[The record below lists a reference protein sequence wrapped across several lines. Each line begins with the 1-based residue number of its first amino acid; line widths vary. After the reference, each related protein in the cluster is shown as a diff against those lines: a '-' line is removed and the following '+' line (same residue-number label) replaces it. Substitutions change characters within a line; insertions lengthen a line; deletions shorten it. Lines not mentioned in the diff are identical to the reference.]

1 MNDAAHDQ
9 SPEEQVSANETDG
22 AIEANPFSAPEAPVA
37 AVMPPLIEGFD
48 PIELSA
54 LKTCK
59 TGFNLLFYSFLLLIL
74 ALLIPLLL
82 VIAGATPQDLGVV
95 ILAPIGCAIIGVPL
109 FVIGNGMLI
118 TAPARSNAKKLY
130 QVSFVCLL
138 AAILLPIVVSYTL
151 TSSVFETVAER
162 EIGEE
167 LEGFDKVFS
176 SFEMTDVEEDMEG
189 GADFDML
196 SEGMVEASDD
206 DLVAGTP
213 LEDTEENYEQPPD
226 WMDASDD
233 NVEFGSNFDSD
244 SMGAGGL
251 YGRFLGIVNQFLGMV
266 LLIDA
271 LLLLQFVTW
280 CLGVNRLMTFVNEPV
295 NGARALSLLKLS
307 IVQIGL
313 FIFLEFVRVSPAV
326 VAVIVLVV
334 LVLSIILL
342 VRTIVTCKGGRD
354 TIARILG

>member
-37 AVMPPLIEGFD
+37 AVMPPSIEGFD

-59 TGFNLLFYSFLLLIL
+59 TGFNLLFYSLLLLIL
-74 ALLIPLLL
+74 ACLMLLL
-82 VIAGATPQDLGVV
+82 LAIAGATPQDLGVV
-95 ILAPIGCAIIGVPL
+95 ILAPIGCAIIGVLL

-266 LLIDA
+266 LLIGDIC
-271 LLLLQFVTW
+271 W
-280 CLGVNRLMTFVNEPV
+280 CLGMQRFFRFLNDPINAGRASLFLKLMVTVIGLAILTPIMLMTMPV
-295 NGARALSLLKLS
+295 L
-307 IVQIGL
+307 
-313 FIFLEFVRVSPAV
+313 AV
-326 VAVIVLVV
+326 VSGVSIFVIG
-334 LVLSIILL
+334 
-342 VRTIVTCKGGRD
+342 IVTIIVYVRLIEQGRK
-354 TIARILG
+354 TLRNITG

>member
-59 TGFNLLFYSFLLLIL
+59 TGFNLLFYSFLLFIL
-74 ALLIPLLL
+74 ACLIPLLL
-82 VIAGATPQDLGVV
+82 LIADATPQDLGVV

-130 QVSFVCLL
+130 QVSFGCLL
-138 AAILLPIVVSYTL
+138 AVILLPIVVSYTL
-151 TSSVFETVAER
+151 TSSVMETVQ
-162 EIGEE
+162 E
-167 LEGFDKVFS
+167 LESVEEANG
-176 SFEMTDVEEDMEG
+176 SFEILVEEDMEG

-206 DLVAGTP
+206 DLIAGTP
-213 LEDTEENYEQPPD
+213 LEDTDEQLSD
-226 WMDASDD
+226 LMDASDD
-233 NVEFGSNFDSD
+233 NVEFRSNLDSD
-244 SMGAGGL
+244 SMGTGGL
-251 YGRFLGIVNQFLGMV
+251 YGRFLDRVNQFWGMA

-271 LLLLQFVTW
+271 LLLLQFITW
-280 CLGVNRLMTFVNEPV
+280 CLGTNRLMTFVNEPV
-295 NGARALSLLKLS
+295 NVARALSLLKLF
-307 IVQIGL
+307 IVQMGL
-313 FIFLEFVRVSPAV
+313 FVFLSFTKA
-326 VAVIVLVV
+326 L
-334 LVLSIILL
+334 
-342 VRTIVTCKGGRD
+342 
-354 TIARILG
+354 

>member
-59 TGFNLLFYSFLLLIL
+59 TGFNLLFYSFLLFIL
-74 ALLIPLLL
+74 ACLIPLLL
-82 VIAGATPQDLGVV
+82 LIADATPQDLGVV
-95 ILAPIGCAIIGVPL
+95 ILASIGCAIIGVPL

-130 QVSFVCLL
+130 QVSFGCLL
-138 AAILLPIVVSYTL
+138 AAILLPFVISYTL
-151 TSSVFETVAER
+151 TSSVVESVDEFG
-162 EIGEE
+162 IGEE
-167 LEGFDKVFS
+167 EIS
-176 SFEMTDVEEDMEG
+176 SFEILGEEDMEG

-196 SEGMVEASDD
+196 SEGMVEVSDD

-213 LEDTEENYEQPPD
+213 LEDSDEQLSD

-233 NVEFGSNFDSD
+233 YVEFESKLDSD
-244 SMGAGGL
+244 SMGTGGL
-251 YGRFLGIVNQFLGMV
+251 YGRFLDRVNQFWGMA

-271 LLLLQFVTW
+271 LLLLQFITW
-280 CLGVNRLMTFVNEPV
+280 CLGTNRLMMFVNEPV
-295 NGARALSLLKLS
+295 NVARALSLPKLF
-307 IVQIGL
+307 IVQMGL
-313 FIFLEFVRVSPAV
+313 FIFLSFVQFSPVV
-326 VAVIVLVV
+326 VAVIVLVG
-334 LVLSIILL
+334 LVLSIILF
-342 VRTIVTCKGGRD
+342 VRTIVTYKGGRD
-354 TIARILG
+354 AIARILG

>member
-130 QVSFVCLL
+130 QVSFACLL

-151 TSSVFETVAER
+151 TSSVLETVDER
-162 EIGEE
+162 EIGKE
-167 LEGFDKVFS
+167 LEGFDDVFS
-176 SFEMTDVEEDMEG
+176 SFEMTDAEEDMEG

-196 SEGMVEASDD
+196 SEEMVEESDD
-206 DLVAGTP
+206 DLIAGTP
-213 LEDTEENYEQPPD
+213 LEDTDEQLSD
-226 WMDASDD
+226 LMDASDD
-233 NVEFGSNFDSD
+233 NVEFGSNLDSD
-244 SMGAGGL
+244 SMGTGGL
-251 YGRFLGIVNQFLGMV
+251 YGRFLDIVNQFLGMV

-271 LLLLQFVTW
+271 LLLLQDITW
-280 CLGVNRLMTFVNEPV
+280 CLGTNRLMTFVNEPV
-295 NGARALSLLKLS
+295 NAARALSLLKLF
-307 IVQIGL
+307 IVQMGL
-313 FIFLEFVRVSPAV
+313 FIFLSFVQVSPVV
-326 VAVIVLVV
+326 VAVIVLVG
-334 LVLSIILL
+334 LVLSIILF
-342 VRTIVTCKGGRD
+342 VRT
-354 TIARILG
+354 

>member
-74 ALLIPLLL
+74 ACLIPLLL
-82 VIAGATPQDLGVV
+82 LIAGATPQDLGVV

-130 QVSFVCLL
+130 QVSFGCLL
-138 AAILLPIVVSYTL
+138 AVILLPIVVSYTL
-151 TSSVFETVAER
+151 TSSVLETVDER

-167 LEGFDKVFS
+167 LEGFDEVFS
-176 SFEMTDVEEDMEG
+176 SFEMTDAEEDMEG

-206 DLVAGTP
+206 DLIAGTP
-213 LEDTEENYEQPPD
+213 LEDTDEQLSD
-226 WMDASDD
+226 LMDASDD

-244 SMGAGGL
+244 SMGTGGL
-251 YGRFLGIVNQFLGMV
+251 YGRFLDRVNQFWVM
-266 LLIDA
+266 
-271 LLLLQFVTW
+271 
-280 CLGVNRLMTFVNEPV
+280 P
-295 NGARALSLLKLS
+295 S
-307 IVQIGL
+307 I
-313 FIFLEFVRVSPAV
+313 
-326 VAVIVLVV
+326 
-334 LVLSIILL
+334 
-342 VRTIVTCKGGRD
+342 
-354 TIARILG
+354 